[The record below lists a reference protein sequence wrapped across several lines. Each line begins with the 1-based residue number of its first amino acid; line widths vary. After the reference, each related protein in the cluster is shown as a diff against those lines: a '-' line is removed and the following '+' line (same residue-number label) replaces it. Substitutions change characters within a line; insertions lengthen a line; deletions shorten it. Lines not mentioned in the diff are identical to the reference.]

1 MANTENKNTR
11 AGLEVRKK
19 EGESV
24 GSLSRRF
31 TQKVR
36 GSGVLMEVRARS
48 FHKPKPNKKARRK
61 SALVRAERRKE
72 YAKLRKWGKVK

>member
-1 MANTENKNTR
+1 MAKPTNNTR
-11 AGLEVRKK
+11 PGVGVTKK

-31 TQKVR
+31 VQKVR
-36 GSGVLMEVRARS
+36 GSGILMEKRS
-48 FHKPKPNKKARRK
+48 RQFHKPGPNKRARRE